1 MSWSV
6 SGDPTITYVTTL
18 PEDGE
23 ITKVQNIAGG
33 VFWITNM
40 LLQVGGV
47 QKMTEIVCVFVSG
60 RSIMYIK
67 FAQDD

>member
-1 MSWSV
+1 
-6 SGDPTITYVTTL
+6 
-18 PEDGE
+18 
-23 ITKVQNIAGG
+23 
-33 VFWITNM
+33 M

-47 QKMTEIVCVFVSG
+47 QKMTEIVRVFVSG